1 MGRPEEF
8 RRMSYDT
15 LVEPLAVEDGRLWVR
30 FWSPGRGRLVEASAE
45 LPARTTA
52 EEGARACRE
61 GRLVLTGRGRL
72 AWARA

>member
-15 LVEPLAVEDGRLWVR
+15 LVEPLAVEDGRLRVR
-30 FWSPGRGRLVEASAE
+30 FWSPGRGRLVETSAE

-52 EEGARACRE
+52 EEAVAAASA
-61 GRLVLTGRGRL
+61 GRLVLTGHGRL
-72 AWARA
+72 MWARP